1 MWPTCST
8 SWPAAPATSPP
19 QLAARFDGYGE
30 LKRAVAD
37 AVVDTLAPIRERYL
51 QLAAEPEHV
60 RAVLRDG
67 AERARHQA
75 ADTVRRARTAIGLLP
90 C

>member
-1 MWPTCST
+1 VANLLDILAACTGGE
-8 SWPAAPATSPP
+8 PAR
-19 QLAARFDGYGE
+19 LAARFDGYGE

-37 AVVDTLAPIRERYL
+37 AVVDTLAPLRERYL
-51 QLAAEPEHV
+51 ELTADPERV
-60 RAVLRDG
+60 RTVLRDG